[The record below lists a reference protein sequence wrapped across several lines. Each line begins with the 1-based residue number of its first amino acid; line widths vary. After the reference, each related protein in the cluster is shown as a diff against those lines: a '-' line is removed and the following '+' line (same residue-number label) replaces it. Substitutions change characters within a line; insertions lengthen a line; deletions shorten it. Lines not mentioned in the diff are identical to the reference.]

1 MNSHDPMVTISQY
14 ENIFLRVK
22 SFDYQTELIDAC
34 VKENRKKSD
43 FRGENTISS
52 MKTAISTLGY
62 G

>member
-1 MNSHDPMVTISQY
+1 MVTISQY